1 MWIHLLTDPTHHVP
15 MQWAWMDPLLVA
27 ISVIVAVCSASMALH
42 MAGLARKARR
52 ATTRNLAQASGACC
66 LGGGIWSMHFIG
78 MLAFTPC
85 ANGSFSTL
93 LSTLSA
99 LPSLLAAAWVMRAL
113 QRPAPWPRLLLSGSL
128 FGAGVAAMHFGGMAA
143 SDAASSIRYAPLG
156 LLLAVVVGVGLAT
169 AGLALHQRLLQAGVR
184 LRTTTMLSGALLG
197 LSVSG
202 MHYAAMGAIY
212 WPVGDTVAPDPLA
225 PNYWPLVLVT
235 AAVCLALGLLALGVN
250 LIVRWS
256 ELFAQIRRSEARLR
270 AVVDTAVDGII
281 MIEGDGR
288 ICAFNP
294 AAERLLGW
302 SAAEVLGR
310 NVSMLMPPTDQQAH
324 DGYLQ
329 RHLRT
334 GATSIIGS
342 GREVHALHKEG
353 EQVAVRL
360 AVGRVLT
367 EGPPLFVGFLTDIRQ
382 RRAMEASLRHSE
394 EQHRTLISNIPGVTF
409 RRAGRGIWQPL
420 FLSKPVETLT
430 GWPAEALLSQPQR
443 MEALVLSQDI
453 PGLTEAVYSA
463 IDAGVAYSHEYR
475 LRHRDGSV
483 RWVRESGRG
492 VYDED
497 GQLRWID
504 GVLIDHTETKARNA
518 EFEGTVTAI
527 NRAVAVVEYS
537 LDGHVLHA
545 NQNFLEMFGY
555 SLDEVQGE
563 HYHLF
568 CLDTPQ
574 CHAETALMWQ
584 QLQRGDFASL
594 ECQARVK
601 HGELLWVQTTF
612 SPILDAGGK
621 TLRIT
626 QLLTDITASRT
637 LSDALLQAKEKAE
650 AAAAARSTFLA
661 NMSHEIR
668 TPMNAIIGF
677 SETLLDT
684 PLGATQQR
692 YVETVYRSARSMLR
706 LLNDILDT
714 AKLDKGAVQLEEED
728 FVVADVCHLVVGT
741 LRIQAEKKGL
751 HLLLDIQPQVP
762 AYLRGDALRIQQVLT
777 NLMGN
782 AVKFTERGHV
792 LLEVGYHQGMLQ
804 LRVQDTGIGIAQEK
818 LSHIFDP
825 FAQADASTT
834 RRYGGTG
841 LGTTISR
848 QLTQL
853 MGGQISVRSQLGA
866 GTEFLVQLP
875 LPAGQAPERR
885 LPAAHGATLPALRI
899 LAVDDV
905 PQNLE
910 LLQVVMQRY
919 GHNVALAHDG
929 HEAVRLRQTQDFDLI
944 LMDLQMPHMDG
955 LEAARSI
962 RHWEAAHGQRHM
974 PIIALS
980 ASVLAQDR
988 QNSDAAGMDGFAT
1001 KPLELP
1007 KLMAE
1012 MARVLSE
1019 HPPAT
1024 PAGAPLQA
1032 AAPATASAYALDGSV
1047 ADWDAGLALWGG
1059 VEPLRAAWTRF
1070 LGEQHGRTQE
1080 LRQRVQQGDWEGIRT
1095 TVHRMRGAAGNL
1107 GLQPLQ
1113 TLLAQMEHD
1122 AQHQDRAALEPQLP
1136 QLAKAL
1142 AQVEALL
1149 RASAPAATPAAPPRT
1164 AATLSPAQQSQ
1175 ALAALHALGE
1185 ALQQGEIASP
1195 ALQAVQQLLPAPEL
1209 VALLEA
1215 LDLFEFERALECV
1228 RTLSTRLETCVDDEP
1243 HAHLAP
1249 QP

>member
-1 MWIHLLTDPTHHVP
+1 
-15 MQWAWMDPLLVA
+15 
-27 ISVIVAVCSASMALH
+27 
-42 MAGLARKARR
+42 
-52 ATTRNLAQASGACC
+52 
-66 LGGGIWSMHFIG
+66 
-78 MLAFTPC
+78 
-85 ANGSFSTL
+85 
-93 LSTLSA
+93 
-99 LPSLLAAAWVMRAL
+99 
-113 QRPAPWPRLLLSGSL
+113 
-128 FGAGVAAMHFGGMAA
+128 
-143 SDAASSIRYAPLG
+143 
-156 LLLAVVVGVGLAT
+156 
-169 AGLALHQRLLQAGVR
+169 
-184 LRTTTMLSGALLG
+184 
-197 LSVSG
+197 
-202 MHYAAMGAIY
+202 
-212 WPVGDTVAPDPLA
+212 
-225 PNYWPLVLVT
+225 
-235 AAVCLALGLLALGVN
+235 
-250 LIVRWS
+250 
-256 ELFAQIRRSEARLR
+256 
-270 AVVDTAVDGII
+270 
-281 MIEGDGR
+281 
-288 ICAFNP
+288 
-294 AAERLLGW
+294 
-302 SAAEVLGR
+302 
-310 NVSMLMPPTDQQAH
+310 
-324 DGYLQ
+324 
-329 RHLRT
+329 
-334 GATSIIGS
+334 
-342 GREVHALHKEG
+342 
-353 EQVAVRL
+353 
-360 AVGRVLT
+360 
-367 EGPPLFVGFLTDIRQ
+367 
-382 RRAMEASLRHSE
+382 MEASLRHSE

-409 RRAGRGIWQPL
+409 RRAGGGIWQPL

-443 MEALVLSQDI
+443 MEGLVLPQDI

-504 GVLIDHTETKARNA
+504 GVLIDHTEIKARNA

-545 NQNFLEMFGY
+545 NQNFLDMFGY
-555 SLDEVQGE
+555 NLDEVQGE

-612 SPILDAGGK
+612 SPILDACGK

-637 LSDALLQAKEKAE
+637 LSEALLQAKEKAE

-762 AYLRGDALRIQQVLT
+762 AYLRGDAMRIQQVLT

-885 LPAAHGATLPALRI
+885 LPAAHSATLPALRI

-919 GHNVALAHDG
+919 GHSVALAHDG
-929 HEAVRLRQTQDFDLI
+929 HEAVHLRQTQDFDLI

-962 RHWEAAHGQRHM
+962 RHWEATHGQRHI

-1019 HPPAT
+1019 HPRHTCRRSPAGGCPRDRLGLPAGRQRGRLGCGPGALGRGRAPARRLGPLSGRAT
-1024 PAGAPLQA
+1024 RPHPGAAPAGATGRLGRHPQHRA
-1032 AAPATASAYALDGSV
+1032 PHARRRRQPGSAAPAGPAGPDG
-1047 ADWDAGLALWGG
+1047 ARCPAPGPRRAGAPAAATGHGPGPGRGLAARQRTGRHARRTATDCCHT
-1059 VEPLRAAWTRF
+1059 VFRAAIP
-1070 LGEQHGRTQE
+1070 G
-1080 LRQRVQQGDWEGIRT
+1080 
-1095 TVHRMRGAAGNL
+1095 
-1107 GLQPLQ
+1107 P
-1113 TLLAQMEHD
+1113 
-1122 AQHQDRAALEPQLP
+1122 DRAA
-1136 QLAKAL
+1136 
-1142 AQVEALL
+1142 
-1149 RASAPAATPAAPPRT
+1149 RAGRGPAAGRNRQPGPADPAAV
-1164 AATLSPAQQSQ
+1164 AARAGTGDPAGGPGS
-1175 ALAALHALGE
+1175 
-1185 ALQQGEIASP
+1185 
-1195 ALQAVQQLLPAPEL
+1195 V
-1209 VALLEA
+1209 
-1215 LDLFEFERALECV
+1215 
-1228 RTLSTRLETCVDDEP
+1228 
-1243 HAHLAP
+1243 
-1249 QP
+1249 

>member
-52 ATTRNLAQASGACC
+52 ATTRTLAQASGACC

-99 LPSLLAAAWVMRAL
+99 LPSLLAAASVMRAL

-128 FGAGVAAMHFGGMAA
+128 FSAGVAAMHFGGMAA
-143 SDAASSIRYAPLG
+143 SEAASSIRYAPLG

-184 LRTTTMLSGALLG
+184 LRNTTMLSGALLG

-202 MHYAAMGAIY
+202 MHYAAMGAIH

-250 LIVRWS
+250 LVVRWS

-310 NVSMLMPPTDQQAH
+310 NVSMLMPPTEQQAH

-409 RRAGRGIWQPL
+409 RRAGGGIWQPL

-430 GWPAEALLSQPQR
+430 GWPAEALLSQPHR
-443 MEALVLSQDI
+443 MEGLVLPQDI

-545 NQNFLEMFGY
+545 NQNFLDMFGY
-555 SLDEVQGE
+555 TLDEVQGE

-584 QLQRGDFASL
+584 QLQRGDFVSL

-792 LLEVGYHQGMLQ
+792 LLEVGYRQGMLQ

-885 LPAAHGATLPALRI
+885 LPAAHSATLPALRI

-919 GHNVALAHDG
+919 GHSVALAHDG
-929 HEAVRLRQTQDFDLI
+929 HEAVHLRQTQEFDLI

-955 LEAARSI
+955 LEAARNI
-962 RHWEAAHGQRHM
+962 RHWEATHSQRHM

-988 QNSDAAGMDGFAT
+988 QDSDAAGMDGFAT

-1019 HPPAT
+1019 HPPPPRPPPRPRCPPLLQPRHPTRGTTAWPT
-1024 PAGAPLQA
+1024 GMRAWRSGAGSSPCAPPGPAFWANNK
-1032 AAPATASAYALDGSV
+1032 AAPRNCASWCNKATGKPSA
-1047 ADWDAGLALWGG
+1047 
-1059 VEPLRAAWTRF
+1059 
-1070 LGEQHGRTQE
+1070 
-1080 LRQRVQQGDWEGIRT
+1080 
-1095 TVHRMRGAAGNL
+1095 
-1107 GLQPLQ
+1107 
-1113 TLLAQMEHD
+1113 
-1122 AQHQDRAALEPQLP
+1122 
-1136 QLAKAL
+1136 
-1142 AQVEALL
+1142 
-1149 RASAPAATPAAPPRT
+1149 APCIACAAPPAIWRCSPCRPCWPRWSTMPCTRT
-1164 AATLSPAQQSQ
+1164 VPPWNPCCPSWPPPWPRWKPCCA
-1175 ALAALHALGE
+1175 
-1185 ALQQGEIASP
+1185 
-1195 ALQAVQQLLPAPEL
+1195 PAPP
-1209 VALLEA
+1209 A
-1215 LDLFEFERALECV
+1215 
-1228 RTLSTRLETCVDDEP
+1228 P
-1243 HAHLAP
+1243 HPRPPHGP
-1249 QP
+1249 PPRCPRRNSCKR